1 MPELRIGVLTL
12 GDLLSMMLPPPV
24 IWQDLGL
31 VNSMDEPLDEENC
44 PALKKQVGMV
54 SSVISD
60 KLTLIAALYPQM
72 SVRQILATLSAQ
84 ADPAAYVRTLGFP
97 VELVSCEYHTA
108 FANPEVVNQ
117 LHDAGCKAA
126 FWTVN
131 TEDVVR
137 SLVPLGP
144 DCFVTDRPDVIRE
157 WIEKAQAET

>member
-1 MPELRIGVLTL
+1 MVPGKTERGEPMTIHDRIGA
-12 GDLLSMMLPPPV
+12 P
-24 IWQDLGL
+24 
-31 VNSMDEPLDEENC
+31 ERE
-44 PALKKQVGMV
+44 
-54 SSVISD
+54 
-60 KLTLIAALYPQM
+60 AAEQA
-72 SVRQILATLSAQ
+72 LATLRAWAAQ

>member
-1 MPELRIGVLTL
+1 
-12 GDLLSMMLPPPV
+12 
-24 IWQDLGL
+24 
-31 VNSMDEPLDEENC
+31 
-44 PALKKQVGMV
+44 MV
-54 SSVISD
+54 SSVILD

-157 WIEKAQAET
+157 WIENAQTET